1 VQRRIPYTLLALAAL
16 VLALAACG
24 SDEDADDDGGAV
36 ASIAEEPTDS
46 DTAASGEPAADT
58 ASDDEDRQAALLKYT
73 SCMRDN
79 GVDMEDPVPGEPFRL
94 EVRRS
99 KDGNSTF
106 EKAQKAC
113 QKLLKGAVGEPSA
126 EDRERMREAGLK
138 FAKCMRAE
146 GIDMPDPE
154 ADGGMLFKAGEGGI
168 DPEDPTFQKA
178 QKKCQ
183 PLLRVMREEPDA
195 QEDS

>member
-1 VQRRIPYTLLALAAL
+1 VPRRIPYTLLALAAL

-24 SDEDADDDGGAV
+24 SDEDPDDGGAV
-36 ASIAEEPTDS
+36 ASIADEPTGS

-58 ASDDEDRQAALLKYT
+58 ASDEDDRQEALLKYT

-94 EVRRS
+94 EIRRS
-99 KDGNSTF
+99 KNGNDKYS
-106 EKAQKAC
+106 KAQKAC
-113 QKLLKGAVGEPSA
+113 QKFLKGAVGEPSA

-138 FAKCMRAE
+138 FARCMRAE
-146 GIDMPDPE
+146 GIDMPDPA